1 MSEEIKYGFGA
12 DVVGGCDVDFIM
24 TGDGYTQFHDIYFD
38 DCVGLGIAYGEGN
51 GEINNLVVFDELRD
65 IDNIKNLGFII
76 KFTKT
81 ESIDSLISQL
91 NRCKLILSNK
101 HRIASHEDLKA
112 IIDNS
117 VNSGKLKMPEVQ
129 K

>member
-1 MSEEIKYGFGA
+1 MSEEIKYGFGT
-12 DVVGGCDVDFIM
+12 DVVSGRDVDFIM

-51 GEINNLVVFDELRD
+51 GEINNLVVFNELRD

-101 HRIASHEDLKA
+101 HKISSSEDLKTL
-112 IIDNS
+112 IDRS
-117 VNSGKLKMPEVQ
+117 VDTCELKIPEVR